1 MGRSVLKALLD
12 TNVVIDLLS
21 GKIEADEEA
30 ARYSWLGIS
39 RITWMEV
46 LVGTRDEEDFGRVAD
61 FLRRF
66 SIVELDD
73 EVARRAIELRQQYRL
88 KLPDAII
95 WASARMEKGLLVTRN
110 SNDFPARDP
119 GIRVPYKL

>member
-1 MGRSVLKALLD
+1 LKALLD